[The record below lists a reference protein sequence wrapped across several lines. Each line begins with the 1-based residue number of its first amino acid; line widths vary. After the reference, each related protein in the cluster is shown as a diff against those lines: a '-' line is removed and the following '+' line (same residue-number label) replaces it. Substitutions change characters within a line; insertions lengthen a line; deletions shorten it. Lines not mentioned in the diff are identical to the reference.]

1 MKIVPSEEY
10 RVERTVLT
18 TRVFR
23 GGQGRLDPTP
33 DVPSPPPNPQA
44 STKCGESR
52 RVRATMRTS
61 SWSTARSPTKSK
73 TTRATEPR
81 LRPTAE

>member
-33 DVPSPPPNPQA
+33 DVPSPPSNPQA
-44 STKCGESR
+44 STRCGESR

-61 SWSTARSPTKSK
+61 LVYGLFTDEVQDHPGGH
-73 TTRATEPR
+73 
-81 LRPTAE
+81 